1 MLAKLT
7 QTAAP
12 LGAGALERATHA
24 VLVLPFAKKLDGLRD
39 VPAVER
45 LRAALRRR
53 DMKAEELAKTPV
65 TVNLSGGGLASFV
78 MLDGGKSAFDRQS
91 LLRRAMAPL
100 MEEQPRD
107 LVLALFGSAEARR
120 ENAREALY
128 VAWVNGARLPTRRK
142 KPPPRPLAR
151 IHLHGARDAG
161 GFAEIAAVAEANT
174 LARAL
179 TALPPN
185 ELTPAAYR
193 QRLRQ
198 LARGRRWQFE
208 ELDMRRLRRLGAGA
222 FVAVAQGSAPEDA
235 AIAHLSWR
243 PKKPQGRL
251 ALVGKGICFDTG
263 GHNLKPAKYMAG
275 MHEDMNG
282 SAVALGLMQALIERD
297 MPLAIDAWLPIAQ
310 NHLSPEAYKQN
321 DIVTALDGTTIEVV
335 HTDAEG
341 RMVLADTL
349 ALASGRRGKSGKTG
363 ARPDLI
369 LDFATLTGSMGYA
382 LGSRYSGIF
391 ATSSELAHLAVAAGE
406 ASGERVCVFP
416 LDADYE
422 AGLESKVAD
431 IKQCTLDG
439 EADHILAARFLKRF
453 TGERPWV
460 HMDLSA
466 SSCSGGLGAVGT
478 DLTGFGVAW
487 GVEFVEQWLAAHAA
501 SPAPRKR
508 GGARG

>member
-1 MLAKLT
+1 MLAKLI

-12 LGAGALERATHA
+12 LGAADLAEATHA
-24 VLVLPFAKKLDGLRD
+24 VLVLPFAKQLDGLRE
-39 VPAVER
+39 VPALDL
-45 LRAALRRR
+45 LRAALKRRA
-53 DMKAEELAKTPV
+53 MKAEELAKTPL
-65 TVNLSGGGLASFV
+65 TVSLAGGGLCSFL
-78 MLDGGKSAFDRQS
+78 MLEGGKSAFDRQS

-100 MEEQPRD
+100 MEEQPRE

-142 KPPPRPLAR
+142 KPVSRPLAR
-151 IHLHGARDAG
+151 IRLFGAHDAA
-161 GFAEIAAVAEANT
+161 GFAEIAAVAAANT
-174 LARAL
+174 LARTL
-179 TALPPN
+179 TAMPPN
-185 ELTPAAYR
+185 ELTPTTYR
-193 QRLRQ
+193 RRLRQ
-198 LARGRRWQFE
+198 LARERRWRHE
-208 ELDMRRLRRLGAGA
+208 EYDLRRLRRLGAGA
-222 FVAVAQGSAPEDA
+222 FVAVAQGSVPEDA
-235 AIAHLSWR
+235 AIVHLSWR

-263 GHNLKPAKYMAG
+263 GHNLKPAKHMAG

-282 SAVALGLMQALIERD
+282 SAVALGLMQALVERET
-297 MPLAIDAWLPIAQ
+297 PLAIDAWLAIAQ
-310 NHLSPEAYKQN
+310 NHLSPQAYKQN

-349 ALASGRRGKSGKTG
+349 TLASGGRGGRRG
-363 ARPDLI
+363 RPHLI
-369 LDFATLTGSMGYA
+369 IDFATLTGSMGYA
-382 LGSRYSGIF
+382 LGNRYSGVF
-391 ATSSELAHLAVAAGE
+391 ATSSALARLAVEAGE
-406 ASGERVCVFP
+406 ASAERVCVFP

-431 IKQCTLDG
+431 IKQCSLDG

-466 SSCSGGLGAVGT
+466 ASCSGGLGAVGT
-478 DLTGFGVAW
+478 DITGFGVAW
-487 GVEFVEQWLAAHAA
+487 GVEFVERWLATQAA
-501 SPAPRKR
+501 AVASRRRKA
-508 GGARG
+508 GG